1 VTSGSP
7 SAADAVAEGLA
18 AAPRARRRNP
28 FAAPAAG
35 VVALVTM
42 WRRDPWL
49 GVTLTLVAGA
59 LGVFV
64 VYPLVTA
71 ALTPRLEDW
80 VRAVT
85 TPRWR
90 TTMVNTLSMAAISTA
105 SSVAVGFLYA
115 YAVVRARVPWGRFF
129 TLVPLLPL
137 ITPPFV
143 SGLAFILL
151 FGRRG
156 LVTYELLGLN
166 TNIYGWHGL
175 WLAQTVSFFPIAFL
189 AIAGVLR
196 SINPNLER
204 ASEGLGASR
213 WATFSRV
220 VLPLAG
226 PGIGA
231 AALLVAIAVLGDF
244 GNPMLIAGR
253 YRVLATEAYLQI
265 SGWAD
270 MRMGAALGLALLMP
284 AVAFFFLQRWIQGDV
299 AGRFV
304 TVGGRGS
311 RMDAAP
317 VSPWVRWGL
326 FAFCS
331 AITLFMVAKYAVIVL
346 GAFTP
351 VWGIDYS
358 FTLSNV
364 THVLVRTGE
373 LWNSLR
379 FAGSAA
385 LVCAV
390 LATVA
395 AYLVYRVKV
404 PFGRALDLV
413 SLLPAAIPGTL
424 LGIAYVLAFNTP
436 PLQLTGTAAIIV
448 ISMVF
453 SYLPVGY
460 RIAAATLHQLAPS
473 IEESAADMGA
483 SSMRTFVDVVLP
495 IVGTSFSAAL
505 VYCFVKAVGT
515 LSAVVFLIS
524 HGTVVA
530 SASILN
536 LAEQGY
542 WGWAA
547 ALATM
552 LISASLLALLL
563 AKLVLGRRFAFF
575 DV

>member
-1 VTSGSP
+1 M
-7 SAADAVAEGLA
+7 
-18 AAPRARRRNP
+18 
-28 FAAPAAG
+28 AAG
-35 VVALVTM
+35 LTALATM
-42 WRRDPWL
+42 WGRDPVL
-49 GVTLTLVAGA
+49 ALTLTLVTAS
-59 LGVFV
+59 LVLFV
-64 VYPLVTA
+64 VYPLAIA
-71 ALTPRLEDW
+71 AAAPRLEEW
-80 VRAVT
+80 VRVFT
-85 TPRWR
+85 TARWR
-90 TTMVNTLSMAAISTA
+90 TTMLNTLTMAGLSTL
-105 SSVAVGFLYA
+105 SSLLIGFLYA
-115 YAVVRARVPWGRFF
+115 YAVVRARVPFARFF

-213 WATFSRV
+213 WTTFTRV
-220 VLPLAG
+220 VLPLAA
-226 PGIGA
+226 PGVGA
-231 AALLVAIAVLGDF
+231 AGLLVAIAVLGDF

-270 MRMGAALGLALLMP
+270 MRMGAALGLALLVP
-284 AVAFFFLQRWIQGDV
+284 AVAFFFLQRWLQGGNV
-299 AGRFV
+299 GRFV

-311 RMDAAP
+311 RIEAAP
-317 VSPWVRWGL
+317 VAPWVRWSL
-326 FAFCS
+326 FAFCA
-331 AITLFMVAKYAVIVL
+331 AITLFMGAKYAVIVL
-346 GAFTP
+346 GAVTP
-351 VWGIDYS
+351 VWGVDYT
-358 FTLSNV
+358 FTLSNLE
-364 THVLVRTGE
+364 HVLVRSGE
-373 LWNSLR
+373 LWNSIR
-379 FAGSAA
+379 FAGTAA
-385 LVCAV
+385 LACAV
-390 LATVA
+390 LATVS

-404 PFGRALDLV
+404 PFGRGLDLV

-436 PLQLTGTAAIIV
+436 PLQLTGTGTIIV
-448 ISMVF
+448 LSMVF

-460 RIAAATLHQLAPS
+460 RIAAATLQQLAPS

-495 IVGTSFSAAL
+495 LIGTSFSAAL

-547 ALATM
+547 ALATL
-552 LISASLLALLL
+552 LIAASLLALAL
-563 AKLVLGRRFAFF
+563 ARLVLGRRFAFF

>member
-1 VTSGSP
+1 LTPDGSAVPPNPVARTANRPPRAP
-7 SAADAVAEGLA
+7 SAVRGWGDAGAWLRLWRRDVGLA
-18 AAPRARRRNP
+18 ATLLA
-28 FAAPAAG
+28 
-35 VVALVTM
+35 
-42 WRRDPWL
+42 
-49 GVTLTLVAGA
+49 VTLLLGA
-59 LGVFV
+59 FV
-64 VYPLVTA
+64 VYPLVMA
-71 ALTPRLEDW
+71 ALAPGVEEWT
-80 VRAVT
+80 RALT

-90 TTMVNTLSMAAISTA
+90 VTMLNTLQMAALSTL
-105 SSVAVGFLYA
+105 SSVAVGFLFA
-115 YAVVRARVPWGRFF
+115 YAIVRARIPVARYFA
-129 TLVPLLPL
+129 LVPLLPL
-137 ITPPFV
+137 VTPPFV

-175 WLAQTVSFFPIAFL
+175 WLAQTVSFFPIAYL

-204 ASEGLGASR
+204 ASEGLGAGA
-213 WATFSRV
+213 WATFRRV
-220 VLPLAG
+220 VMPLAS

-270 MRMGAALGLALLMP
+270 LRMGAALGLALLVP
-284 AVAFFFLQRWIQGDV
+284 AVVFFLLQRHLQG
-299 AGRFV
+299 ASIGRFV

-311 RMDAAP
+311 RLEPAP
-317 VSPWVRWGL
+317 LPGYVRWGL
-326 FAFCS
+326 FGFC
-331 AITLFMVAKYAVIVL
+331 LFVAVFMLAQYAVILL
-346 GAFTP
+346 GALTP
-351 VWGIDYS
+351 VWGVDYTP
-358 FTLSNV
+358 TLANFRNV
-364 THVLVRTGE
+364 LGRGPE

-379 FAGSAA
+379 FAGVAA
-385 LVCAV
+385 LATAV
-390 LATVA
+390 LSTVS
-395 AYLVYRVKV
+395 AYLVTRAKV
-404 PFGRALDLV
+404 PFGRTLDLV

-424 LGIAYVLAFNTP
+424 LGIAYILAFNTP
-436 PLQLTGTAAIIV
+436 PLRLTGTGTIIV
-448 ISMVF
+448 LSMVF
-453 SYLPVGY
+453 SYVPVGY
-460 RIAAATLHQLAPS
+460 RIASATLQQLATS
-473 IEESAADMGA
+473 IEESASDLGA

-495 IVGTSFSAAL
+495 LIGSSFSAAL
-505 VYCFVKAVGT
+505 VYTFVKAIGT

-547 ALATM
+547 ALAT
-552 LISASLLALLL
+552 LLVTIALATVGL
-563 AKLVLGRRFAFF
+563 AKLLLGRRFAIF
-575 DV
+575 DL

>member
-1 VTSGSP
+1 MIPAGNPAGSA
-7 SAADAVAEGLA
+7 SRS
-18 AAPRARRRNP
+18 APRGGPRRRP
-28 FAAPAAG
+28 LADLSAFG
-35 VVALVTM
+35 RL
-42 WRRDPWL
+42 WRRDL
-49 GVTLTLVAGA
+49 GLAITLTVVVAA
-59 LGVFV
+59 LCLFV
-64 VYPLVTA
+64 VYPLVMA
-71 ALTPRLEDW
+71 IITPRAEEW
-80 VRAVT
+80 VRAFT

-90 TTMVNTLSMAAISTA
+90 VTMGNTLMMAGLSTF
-105 SSVAVGFLYA
+105 SSVLIGFLYA
-115 YAVVRARVPWGRFF
+115 YAITRARVPWARFF

-204 ASEGLGASR
+204 ASDSMGASA
-213 WATFSRV
+213 WTTFRRV
-220 VLPLAG
+220 LLPLAT
-226 PGIGA
+226 PGIAA

-253 YRVLATEAYLQI
+253 FRVLATEAYLQI

-270 MRMGAALGLALLMP
+270 MRMGAALGLTLLIP
-284 AVAFFFLQRWIQGDV
+284 AIAFFFAQRALQG
-299 AGRFV
+299 AALGRFV

-311 RMDAAP
+311 RMDPAP
-317 VSPWVRWGL
+317 LAPWVRWSL
-326 FAFCS
+326 FAFCLF
-331 AITLFMVAKYAVIVL
+331 ITLFMGAKYAVILV

-351 VWGIDYS
+351 VWGIDYT
-358 FTLSNV
+358 FTLDNL
-364 THVLVRTGE
+364 THVLVRSGE
-373 LWNSLR
+373 LWNSIR
-379 FAGSAA
+379 FAGTAA
-385 LVCAV
+385 IFCAV
-390 LATVA
+390 LATVGA
-395 AYLVYRVKV
+395 FLVYRAKA
-404 PFGRALDLV
+404 PFGRALDLI

-424 LGIAYVLAFNTP
+424 LGISYVLAFNTP
-436 PLQLTGTAAIIV
+436 PLALTGTGTIIV
-448 ISMVF
+448 LSMIF

-460 RIAAATLHQLAPS
+460 RIAAATLQQLAPS

-483 SSMRTFVDVVLP
+483 STMRTFVDVVLP
-495 IVGTSFSAAL
+495 LIGSSFSAAL
-505 VYCFVKAVGT
+505 VYSFVKGVGT

-524 HGTVVA
+524 HGNVVA

-552 LISASLLALLL
+552 LITAALAAL
-563 AKLVLGRRFAFF
+563 AIARLFLGKRFAFF

>member
-1 VTSGSP
+1 MTHGPAPV
-7 SAADAVAEGLA
+7 ADAAATLLPARRRSALPGPAAGLA
-18 AAPRARRRNP
+18 ALLR
-28 FAAPAAG
+28 
-35 VVALVTM
+35 L

-49 GVTLTLVAGA
+49 AVTLTVVALA
-59 LGVFV
+59 LLAFV
-64 VYPLVTA
+64 IYPLVVA
-71 ALTPRLEDW
+71 AQTPRLGDW
-80 VRAVT
+80 ARAFT

-90 TTMVNTLSMAAISTA
+90 TTMLNTLYMAGLSTL
-105 SSVAVGFLYA
+105 SSVVVGFLYA
-115 YAVVRARVPWGRFF
+115 YAVVRAKVPWARFF
-129 TLVPLLPL
+129 TLVPLLAL

-156 LVTYELLGLN
+156 IVTYELLGLS
-166 TNIYGWHGL
+166 TNIYGWYGL

-189 AIAGVLR
+189 TISGVLR

-220 VLPLAG
+220 VLPLAA

-253 YRVLATEAYLQI
+253 YRVMATEAYLQI

-270 MRMGAALGLALLMP
+270 MRMGAALGLALLLP
-284 AVAFFFLQRWIQGDV
+284 AVGFFFLQRWIQGGN

-311 RMDAAP
+311 RMEAAA

-326 FAFCS
+326 FAFC
-331 AITLFMVAKYAVIVL
+331 LFVAVFMAAQYVVILL
-346 GAFTP
+346 GALTP
-351 VWGIDYS
+351 TWGVDY
-358 FTLSNV
+358 TLTLANL

-379 FAGSAA
+379 FAGLAA
-385 LVCAV
+385 LFCAA

-424 LGIAYVLAFNTP
+424 IGISYILAFNTP
-436 PLQLTGTAAIIV
+436 PLQLTGTGAIIV

-460 RIAAATLHQLAPS
+460 RMAAATLQQLAPS

-483 SSMRTFVDVVLP
+483 SSMRTFIDVVLP
-495 IVGTSFSAAL
+495 LIGTSFSAAL

-515 LSAVVFLIS
+515 LSAVIFLIS

-552 LISASLLALLL
+552 LITASLLALFL
-563 AKLVLGRRFAFF
+563 AKLVLGRRFAFLEA
-575 DV
+575 

>member
-1 VTSGSP
+1 LIPDGALPSGTAP
-7 SAADAVAEGLA
+7 RGRRHPRPAPLAGLVADLA
-18 AAPRARRRNP
+18 AAGR
-28 FAAPAAG
+28 
-35 VVALVTM
+35 L
-42 WRRDPWL
+42 WRRDVWL
-49 GVTLTLVAGA
+49 ALTLLVVVVLLGA
-59 LGVFV
+59 FV
-64 VYPLVTA
+64 VYPLVVA
-71 ALTPRLEDW
+71 A
-80 VRAVT
+80 T
-85 TPRWR
+85 TPRAEDWLRALTTARWR
-90 TTMVNTLSMAAISTA
+90 GTMLNTLQMAALSTL
-105 SSVAVGFLYA
+105 SSVVIGFLYA
-115 YAVVRARVPWGRFF
+115 YAIVRARIPGARFF
-129 TLVPLLPL
+129 VLVPLLPL

-204 ASEGLGASR
+204 ASESLGAGA
-213 WATFSRV
+213 WTTFRTV
-220 VLPLAG
+220 VVPLAA

-270 MRMGAALGLALLMP
+270 MRMGAVLGLALLIP
-284 AVAFFFLQRWIQGDV
+284 AVTFFFLQRALQG
-299 AGRFV
+299 AATGRFV

-311 RMDAAP
+311 RIEPAP
-317 VSPWVRWGL
+317 IPRPVRWAL
-326 FAFCS
+326 FTFCL
-331 AITLFMVAKYAVIVL
+331 AIALFMVAKYAVILL

-351 VWGIDYS
+351 VWGVDYRL
-358 FTLSNV
+358 TLDNFAR
-364 THVLVRTGE
+364 VLVRGPE

-379 FAGSAA
+379 FSGSAA

-390 LATVA
+390 LATVS

-404 PFGRALDLV
+404 PFGRTLDLV

-424 LGIAYVLAFNTP
+424 LGISYVLAFNTP
-436 PLQLTGTAAIIV
+436 PLQLTGTATIIV

-473 IEESAADMGA
+473 IEESAADLGA
-483 SSMRTFVDVVLP
+483 SGMRTFVDVVLP
-495 IVGTSFSAAL
+495 LIGTSFSAAL
-505 VYCFVKAVGT
+505 VYCFVKAIGT

-547 ALATM
+547 ALATA
-552 LISASLLALLL
+552 LIASALAALGL
-563 AKLVLGRRFAFF
+563 AKVLFGRRFAFF
-575 DV
+575 DL

>member
-1 VTSGSP
+1 MIQPGTPVDP
-7 SAADAVAEGLA
+7 VAR
-18 AAPRARRRNP
+18 AAPRGRPRGGGP
-28 FAAPAAG
+28 FAELR
-35 VVALVTM
+35 ALRRL
-42 WRRDPWL
+42 WRRDVVL
-49 GVTLTLVAGA
+49 ALTLTAVVAT
-59 LGVFV
+59 LGLFV
-64 VYPLVTA
+64 VYPLVMATI
-71 ALTPRLEDW
+71 TPRAEDW
-80 VRAVT
+80 LRAVT

-90 TTMVNTLSMAAISTA
+90 VTMGNTLMMAALSTV
-105 SSVAVGFLYA
+105 SSVVVGFLYA
-115 YAVVRARVPWGRFF
+115 YAITRARIPGARWF

-156 LVTYELLGLN
+156 IVTYELLGLN

-204 ASEGLGASR
+204 ASESLGASA
-213 WATFSRV
+213 WTTFRKV
-220 VLPLAG
+220 LLPLAS

-253 YRVLATEAYLQI
+253 FRVLATEAYLQI

-270 MRMGAALGLALLMP
+270 MRMGAALGLALLVP
-284 AVAFFFLQRWIQGDV
+284 AVVFFFLQRHLQGASV
-299 AGRFV
+299 GRFV

-311 RMDAAP
+311 RLEAAP
-317 VSPWVRWGL
+317 LPGWVRWSL
-326 FAFCS
+326 FAFCL
-331 AITLFMVAKYAVIVL
+331 AIALFMGAKYAVIVL

-358 FTLSNV
+358 FTLDNL

-379 FAGSAA
+379 FAGTAA
-385 LVCAV
+385 LACAV
-390 LATVA
+390 LATVSA
-395 AYLVYRVKV
+395 FLVYRVKV

-436 PLQLTGTAAIIV
+436 PLQLTGTGTIIV
-448 ISMVF
+448 LSMVF

-460 RIAAATLHQLAPS
+460 RIAAATLQQLAPS

-483 SSMRTFVDVVLP
+483 SAMRTFVDVVLP
-495 IVGTSFSAAL
+495 LIGTSFSAAL

-524 HGTVVA
+524 HGNVVA

-547 ALATM
+547 ALATL
-552 LISASLLALLL
+552 LITAALLALAL

>member
-1 VTSGSP
+1 MVV
-7 SAADAVAEGLA
+7 AALALFVLYPLLVAA
-18 AAPRARRRNP
+18 AAPRAEDWLR
-28 FAAPAAG
+28 
-35 VVALVTM
+35 ALTTARWRVTM
-42 WRRDPWL
+42 L
-49 GVTLTLVAGA
+49 NTLQM
-59 LGVFV
+59 
-64 VYPLVTA
+64 A
-71 ALTPRLEDW
+71 AL
-80 VRAVT
+80 
-85 TPRWR
+85 
-90 TTMVNTLSMAAISTA
+90 STI
-105 SSVAVGFLYA
+105 SSVIIGFLYA
-115 YAVVRARVPWGRFF
+115 YAVTRARIPGARLFM
-129 TLVPLLPL
+129 LVPLLPL

-166 TNIYGWHGL
+166 TDIYGWHGL

-204 ASEGLGASR
+204 ASESLGAGR
-213 WATFSRV
+213 WTTFRTV
-220 VLPLAG
+220 VVPLAA
-226 PGIGA
+226 PGVGA

-270 MRMGAALGLALLMP
+270 MRMGAVLGLALLMP
-284 AVAFFFLQRWIQGDV
+284 AIAFFFLQRRLQGSSV
-299 AGRFV
+299 GRFV

-311 RMDAAP
+311 RIEPAP
-317 VSPWVRWGL
+317 VSPMARWGL
-326 FAFCS
+326 FTFCLLI
-331 AITLFMVAKYAVIVL
+331 ALFMLAKYAVILL

-351 VWGIDYS
+351 VWGVDYT
-358 FTLSNV
+358 FTLDNFRRV
-364 THVLVRTGE
+364 VVRGPE

-390 LATVA
+390 LATIS

-436 PLQLTGTAAIIV
+436 PLQLTGTATIIV

-483 SSMRTFVDVVLP
+483 SSMRTFFDVVLP
-495 IVGTSFSAAL
+495 LISTSFSAAL
-505 VYCFVKAVGT
+505 VYCFVKAIGT

-547 ALATM
+547 ALA
-552 LISASLLALLL
+552 SLLVGIALLTL
-563 AKLVLGRRFAFF
+563 GVAKLVFGRRFAFF
-575 DV
+575 DI

>member
-1 VTSGSP
+1 
-7 SAADAVAEGLA
+7 
-18 AAPRARRRNP
+18 
-28 FAAPAAG
+28 
-35 VVALVTM
+35 M
-42 WRRDPWL
+42 L
-49 GVTLTLVAGA
+49 GVTLTVVVLA
-59 LGVFV
+59 LGLFV
-64 VYPLVTA
+64 VYPLA
-71 ALTPRLEDW
+71 MAIITPRADDW
-80 VRAVT
+80 LRAVT

-90 TTMVNTLSMAAISTA
+90 VTMGNTLMMAALSTV
-105 SSVAVGFLYA
+105 SSVVIGFLYA
-115 YAVVRARVPWGRFF
+115 YAITRARIPWARFF

-204 ASEGLGASR
+204 ASDSMGASA
-213 WATFSRV
+213 WTTFRKV
-220 VLPLAG
+220 LLPLAT

-253 YRVLATEAYLQI
+253 FRVLATEAYLQI

-270 MRMGAALGLALLMP
+270 MRMGAALGLALLVP
-284 AVAFFFLQRWIQGDV
+284 AIAFFFVQRRLQG
-299 AGRFV
+299 ASTGRFI

-311 RMDAAP
+311 RMEPAP
-317 VSPWVRWGL
+317 LAPWVRWGL
-326 FAFCS
+326 FAFCL
-331 AITLFMVAKYAVIVL
+331 AITLFMGAKYAVIVI

-351 VWGIDYS
+351 VWGIDYT
-358 FTLSNV
+358 FTLSNL

-379 FAGSAA
+379 FAGIAA
-385 LVCAV
+385 VACAI
-390 LATVA
+390 LATVSA
-395 AYLVYRVKV
+395 FLVYRVKV

-436 PLQLTGTAAIIV
+436 PLQLTGTGTIIV
-448 ISMVF
+448 LSMVF

-460 RIAAATLHQLAPS
+460 RIAAATLQQLAPS

-495 IVGTSFSAAL
+495 LIGTSFSAAL
-505 VYCFVKAVGT
+505 VYTFVKAIGT

-524 HGTVVA
+524 HGNVVA

-552 LISASLLALLL
+552 LITAALLALAI
-563 AKLVLGRRFAFF
+563 AKLILGRRFAFF